1 MPEKSGLKKSE
12 LKHYSTN
19 PHNKKISNPQKTSF
33 MNTPLMQMRK
43 TEHDEIFN
51 NSKKSQAIRMSPN
64 SVEPIQMAGHE
75 GTFHRISD
83 ERIAKITSSTESNFY
98 NEYGNRLRGIMPEH
112 FEPSEEA
119 REGLRAPEEDE
130 AIIEMENL
138 MGNIEEPI
146 VFDIKIG
153 ESTASYDEIRKSK
166 GKIGSAFKKMKMTIS
181 DWATGSRS
189 PIPFKRSRGWRLI
202 PQRGQGTRIGAGRY
216 SKEVIINQLSQL
228 EGNFEAARLKIE
240 EGIREIYRTFIDL
253 DVTFVAASV
262 LIVIDPVNIE
272 NTKVKLIDFAHPIK
286 SNEAGYRHY
295 RTNFIY
301 GIYKLLTFFQ
311 KLEFTREV

>member
-1 MPEKSGLKKSE
+1 MSGREALKKTE
-12 LKHYSTN
+12 LKHHSTN

-33 MNTPLMQMRK
+33 INTPLMQMRK

-64 SVEPIQMAGHE
+64 NLEPIQMAGHE
-75 GTFHRISD
+75 GTFHRISH

-98 NEYGNRLRGIMPEH
+98 NEYGEQLAGIIPNH
-112 FEPSEEA
+112 YPVSGEA
-119 REGLRAPEEDE
+119 REGLRATGEGEE
-130 AIIEMENL
+130 IIEMENL
-138 MGNIEEPI
+138 MGNIANPM

-166 GKIGSAFKKMKMTIS
+166 GKIGAAFKKMKMTIS

-202 PQRGQGTRIGAGRY
+202 PQDGQRTRVGAGRY
-216 SKEVIINQLSQL
+216 SKEVIINKLSQL
-228 EGNFEAARLKIE
+228 KRNFQAARLKIE
-240 EGIREIYRTFIDL
+240 QGIRSIYRRFINL
-253 DVTFVAASV
+253 DVTFVASSV
-262 LIVIDPVNIE
+262 LIVIDPANIE

-286 SNEAGYRHY
+286 SNEEGYRHY

-311 KLEFTREV
+311 KLYWTR